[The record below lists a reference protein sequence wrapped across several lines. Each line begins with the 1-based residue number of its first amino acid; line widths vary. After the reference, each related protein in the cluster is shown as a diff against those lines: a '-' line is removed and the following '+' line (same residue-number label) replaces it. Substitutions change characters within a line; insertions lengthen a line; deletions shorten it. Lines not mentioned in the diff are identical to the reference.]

1 MASSSATSSF
11 KNMAVILLVAAL
23 ASASAVSAQEMAPSP
38 APSMD
43 KGAAYSFGMSSAVIC
58 SSIFLSMLAI
68 FKH

>member
-1 MASSSATSSF
+1 MASSTTSSF
-11 KNMAVILLVAAL
+11 KKMAVVLLVAAL

-58 SSIFLSMLAI
+58 SSLFFSMFAI